1 MRIIAINALKYPNYV
16 IIKYCFFFRAANMLL
31 QIALPLLLTVFAAA
45 QFPGGRF
52 LETPVP
58 HLCAQ
63 SEYIQLGMQRY
74 RFLHT

>member
-1 MRIIAINALKYPNYV
+1 
-16 IIKYCFFFRAANMLL
+16 MLL
-31 QIALPLLLTVFAAA
+31 QIALPLLLAVFAVA

-63 SEYIQLGMQRY
+63 SKLI
-74 RFLHT
+74 FLNMCNIDFLYQ